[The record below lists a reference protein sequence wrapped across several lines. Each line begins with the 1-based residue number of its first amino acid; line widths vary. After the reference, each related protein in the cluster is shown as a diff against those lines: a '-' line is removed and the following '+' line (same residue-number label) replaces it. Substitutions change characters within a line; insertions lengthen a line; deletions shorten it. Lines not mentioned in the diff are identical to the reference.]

1 MFRGRAI
8 SWVGLLA
15 VVLAAGGRASA
26 GPHGQHPGGP
36 PTVGL
41 PPTRYPLPTDGLVA
55 PAPPVPP
62 RTVYQLP
69 RQPVGVPDE
78 PDFTLPDGT
87 VIPVPQR
94 KPRQFRFTRRYGV
107 PNFIDRKTL
116 EDGSERW
123 VFTGGVIVNVTA
135 ENGKDEIEF
144 ATDDAVVWIKGKTF
158 ASITNGFQTP
168 GDGKTEVEAY
178 LTGNVIVRTMSKEG
192 VPQTLRAAQV
202 YYDVER
208 ERAVALAADLEI
220 APKNIP
226 DPLHL
231 RGEEVR
237 RLDAENWESLMAS
250 FSSSKLPSDP
260 GVRIDSNRVT
270 MSEREVL
277 VRNVFGIPYRD
288 LLTGEPVY
296 GREQLVTAYGAVP
309 KVAGVPV
316 MYFPRIRTDATDP
329 LGPFIGFGFGQNRIF
344 GTQLYTTWDMF
355 DLLALKPPPGHKWR
369 LNVDYL
375 SQRGPG
381 IGNDYTY
388 KLPPASPELTG
399 TEGMAKLYYV
409 NDHGIDILGGN
420 RGPQA
425 VPDDNRGRAMWRHQ
439 QEIIQGLYF
448 QGQVA
453 YLSDQNFLEQ
463 YYKQEYDLGPNQETF
478 AYLAW
483 NRRQFWAS
491 GRIEDRMF
499 RNWIG
504 ETNWLPRADGA
515 IIGQSFFDLFNYNA
529 RGNVG
534 YAQLRPSEQNPLPLL
549 STDQKTDTGRI
560 DFLQELSVPFS
571 LGPVKLAP
579 YGTLDLAGYTQD
591 LNGNTTGRIW
601 GGGGSR
607 ASIPFSRLYEDAN
620 SDLFN
625 VRGLYHKVVF
635 GTNYLYARSNVPYT
649 QLPYLDRLND
659 DATDQA
665 WRNMIPFEP
674 MYVSGPNGVL
684 LAGAPNSNNQFN
696 PQRYAIRRL
705 VTNRGDTLDN
715 INVLQLDARQ
725 RLQTKRGYPGLEHTV
740 DLVTLD
746 TSVSYFPDASRDN
759 FGNPFSFLE
768 YDFLWNVGD
777 RMALASTGWFE
788 PYDTG
793 SAYYTVGSY
802 FNRPNGNML
811 YLGYRQID
819 PVNSRA
825 VIGTIGYQLS
835 RRYYVNA
842 AVSYDFGI
850 NQALSNSLT
859 LTRTGTDLTISI
871 GFTYNSLVNN
881 FGFQFLITPNMLTA
895 LTGGRFAGTP
905 LTSATSAMGPQ
916 R

>member
-1 MFRGRAI
+1 VFSGRAI
-8 SWVGLLA
+8 FRVGLLA
-15 VVLAAGGRASA
+15 VVVAIGGQVQAESPPSA
-26 GPHGQHPGGP
+26 
-36 PTVGL
+36 TGL
-41 PPTRYPLPTDGLVA
+41 PPTRYPLPTDGLVS

-62 RTVYQLP
+62 RATYQLP
-69 RQPVGVPDE
+69 RQPGSGPDE
-78 PDFTLPDGT
+78 PDFTLPDGS
-87 VIPVPQR
+87 VIPLPR
-94 KPRQFRFTRRYGV
+94 GKARQFRFTRRYGV
-107 PNFIDRKTL
+107 PIFIDRTTL
-116 EDGSERW
+116 PDGSERW

-158 ASITNGFQTP
+158 TSIANGFQTS
-168 GDGKTEVEAY
+168 GDGKTEVEVY

-226 DPLHL
+226 DPVHL

-237 RLDAENWESLMAS
+237 RLDPENWETLQAS

-270 MSEREVL
+270 LSEREVQL
-277 VRNVFGIPYRD
+277 RNVFGIPYRD

-296 GREQLVTAYGAVP
+296 GKEQLVTAYGAVP
-309 KVAGVPV
+309 KIAGVPV
-316 MYFPRIRTDATDP
+316 MYFPRVSTDATDP
-329 LGPFIGFGFGQNRIF
+329 LGPFVGFGFGQNRIF
-344 GTQLYTTWDMF
+344 GTQFYTTWDMF
-355 DLLALKPPPGHKWR
+355 DLLALKPPPGQKWR
-369 LNVDYL
+369 LNLDYL

-381 IGNDYTY
+381 IGTDYLY
-388 KLPPASPELTG
+388 RLAPASPELSP
-399 TEGMAKLYYV
+399 TEGLVKLYGVYDQGV
-409 NDHGIDILGGN
+409 DILGGN
-420 RGPQA
+420 RGPQP
-425 VPDDNRGRAMWRHQ
+425 VPQLGRGRAIWRHQ
-439 QEIIQGLYF
+439 QEILEGLYF

-453 YLSDQNFLEQ
+453 YQSDQNFFEQ
-463 YYKQEYDLGPNQETF
+463 YYKQEFDLGPNQETF
-478 AYLAW
+478 AYLTW
-483 NRRQFWAS
+483 NHRQFWLA
-491 GRIEDRMF
+491 GLVEDRTF

-504 ETNWLPRADGA
+504 ETNWLPRVDGA
-515 IIGQSFFDLFNYNA
+515 IVGQSFFDLFIYNA
-529 RGNVG
+529 RVNAA

-549 STDQKTDTGRI
+549 TTDQRLNTGRI
-560 DFLQELSVPFS
+560 DLLQELSIPFA
-571 LGPVKLAP
+571 LGPAKLAP
-579 YGTLDLAGYTQD
+579 YGILDLAGYSED

-607 ASIPFSRLYEDAN
+607 ASIPFSRLYENAN

-625 VRGLYHKVVF
+625 VRELYHKVVL
-635 GTNYLYARSNVPYT
+635 GTNFLYAQSSVPYT

-665 WRNMIPFEP
+665 WRNMTPFQP
-674 MYVSGPNGVL
+674 LYVSGPNGVL
-684 LAGAPNSNNQFN
+684 LYGAPDPYNQFN

-705 VTNRGDTLDN
+705 VTNKADTLDS
-715 INVLQLDARQ
+715 ISVLQLDARQ

-740 DLVTLD
+740 DLVTLG
-746 TSVSYFPDASRDN
+746 TSVSYFPNASRDN
-759 FGNPFSFLE
+759 FGNPFAFLE

-777 RMALASTGWFE
+777 RMALVSTGWFE
-788 PYDTG
+788 PYDNG
-793 SAYYTVGSY
+793 STYYTFGSY

-819 PVNSRA
+819 PINSRA
-825 VIGTIGYQLS
+825 VIGTVGYQLS
-835 RRYYVNA
+835 RRYYLNA
-842 AVSYDFGI
+842 AISYDFGI
-850 NQALSNSLT
+850 NQALSNSFT

-881 FGFQFLITPNMLTA
+881 FGFQFLITPNVLTA
-895 LTGGRFAGTP
+895 LTGGRFASVP
-905 LTSATSAMGPQ
+905 LQNPNASRGPQ